1 MVTRRVVV
9 SAAAA
14 VVASGAFAAAA
25 QGATIVVHPGQSIQR
40 AVHRAHPGDTVRL
53 LPGTYRQNVTIR
65 KGISLVGSGDGR
77 HGSRLV
83 AGKVP
88 TPSPCNEGSSANGI
102 CVAGHFDQQ
111 GNPAAPVRGVT
122 IRNLSVHG
130 FGGFGVVLFN
140 ANRVT
145 VRGVAAVHNSGYG
158 ISGFILHRVRF
169 IGNLAVAN
177 GAPGFY
183 IGDSP
188 RADAVVTGN
197 RSFRSGEGSGM
208 EGIGFLFRDSSWG
221 RVWGNTATG
230 NCAGMVFVDTSEN
243 PAPATHW
250 MVWDNTASHNNM
262 ACAAEQGGGA
272 PPLSGIGITLF
283 GASDSTLWNNRTNN
297 NAPSGPS
304 VFSGGIVVASSMVAG
319 GADPTN
325 NLVKRNHAHG
335 NHPFDILYDGTG
347 SGNQFVANDC
357 GTSSPSSICS

>member
-9 SAAAA
+9 SATVA
-14 VVASGAFAAAA
+14 VVAWGVFAAAA
-25 QGATIVVHPGQSIQR
+25 QAATIVVHPGQSIQR
-40 AVHRAHPGDTVRL
+40 AVNHAHRGDTVRL

-65 KGISLVGSGDGR
+65 KGISLVGSGAGR

-83 AGKVP
+83 AGNVP

-102 CVAGHFDQQ
+102 CVAGQFDQQ
-111 GNPAAPVRGVT
+111 GNPGAPVRGVT

-130 FGGFGVVLFN
+130 FGAFGVVMFN

-145 VRGVAAVHNSGYG
+145 VRGVAAIRNGAYG

-169 IGNLAVAN
+169 IANLAVAN

-188 RADAVVTGN
+188 QANAVVTGN
-197 RSFRSGEGSGM
+197 RSFRSGEGSGV

-221 RVWGNTATG
+221 RVWGNTARG
-230 NCAGMVFVDTSEN
+230 NCAGMVFVDTSED

-250 MVWDNTASHNNM
+250 MAWDNTASHNNM

-272 PPLSGIGITLF
+272 PALSGIGITLF

-304 VFSGGIVVASSMVAG
+304 VFSGGIVVASSKVAG

-325 NLVKRNHAHG
+325 DLVKRNHAHG
-335 NHPFDILYDGTG
+335 NNPFDILYDGTG

-357 GTSSPSSICS
+357 DTSSPSSICS